1 MSFSTDLSQRT
12 GQPASQSQVLSK
24 FYDDAAAKELEEK
37 KGQFTLITRVFRRSV
52 LDPGD
57 NQFKILPLSDV
68 KRTGKFLHLRFKA
81 NSDTFLFNG
90 DFNCNSRLKL
100 SIRIQGREK
109 DVIKDL
115 KVIFTVSEKRGNKI
129 FSLADLKGV
138 QLKTSIISLRQYEML
153 RKEFG
158 CDNTT
163 PRAARTLNMND
174 DDARV
179 FSESHQLDSLLRTET
194 VSANLLCNI
203 EELKEVQWTLPI
215 SEVYETLIANQLKSP
230 EEVLEEDHAAE
241 VSAYLDR
248 LGTLESTP
256 EEVLQRQVQETIQ
269 KRREKEK

>member
-1 MSFSTDLSQRT
+1 MSFSTDLSLRT
-12 GQPASQSQVLSK
+12 GQPASESQVLSK
-24 FYDDAAAKELEEK
+24 FYLDAAAEELEGK
-37 KGQFTLITRVFRRSV
+37 KDQFTLITRVFRRSV

-57 NQFKILPLSDV
+57 NQCKILSLSGV
-68 KRTGKFLHLRFKA
+68 KRTGKFLHLRFKG

-100 SIRIQGREK
+100 SIRIQGRER

-115 KVIFTVSEKRGNKI
+115 KVIFTVSEKRGNKT
-129 FSLADLKGV
+129 FSLTNLEGV

-153 RKEFG
+153 RKEFR

-174 DDARV
+174 NDARV
-179 FSESHQLDSLLRTET
+179 FFESHQQDNLLRTET

-215 SEVYETLIANQLKSP
+215 SKIYETFIAYQQKSP
-230 EEVLEEDHAAE
+230 EEALEEDHAAE

-248 LGTLESTP
+248 LGTLERTS
-256 EEVLQRQVQETIQ
+256 EEVLQQRVQETIQ
-269 KRREKEK
+269 KRREKDK

>member
-57 NQFKILPLSDV
+57 NQCKILPLLGV

-81 NSDTFLFNG
+81 NPDTFLFNG
-90 DFNCNSRLKL
+90 DFKCNSRLKL
-100 SIRIQGREK
+100 SIRIHGEQR

-115 KVIFTVSEKRGNKI
+115 KWIFTVSETRGNKV
-129 FSLADLKGV
+129 FSLAHLEGV

-163 PRAARTLNMND
+163 PRAARTLNIND

-179 FSESHQLDSLLRTET
+179 FFESHQQDHLLRTET

-203 EELKEVQWTLPI
+203 QELKEVQWTLPI
-215 SEVYETLIANQLKSP
+215 SKVYETFIANQQKSP
-230 EEVLEEDHAAE
+230 EEVLEEDHVAE

-248 LGTLESTP
+248 LRTLEGTS
-256 EEVLQRQVQETIQ
+256 EEELLRRAQETIQ
-269 KRREKEK
+269 GRQEKPK